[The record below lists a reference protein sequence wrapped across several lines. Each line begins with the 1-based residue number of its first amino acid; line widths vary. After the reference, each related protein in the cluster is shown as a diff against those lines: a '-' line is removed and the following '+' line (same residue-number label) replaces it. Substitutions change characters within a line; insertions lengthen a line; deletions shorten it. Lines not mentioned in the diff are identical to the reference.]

1 MIDRSSDPESGL
13 RFDPKSDPESGRLTG
28 ESSPEPTPASWILE
42 VRARLANPAPLRLP
56 PSEARAAAVL
66 VPLFVDGGE
75 LWTLLTKRSDDLPHH
90 RGQFAFPGGGLES
103 GENVWQAAL
112 RETEEE
118 IGLAAKKIL
127 PLGQL
132 DETGSPVGFR
142 VVPCVGAVPF
152 PLEVKPSEAEIAEI
166 FSLPLSAFANPQLI
180 EDREVAIDGKIRQ
193 LRIYHVG
200 RRQIWGLTARI
211 LQNLLERFGMEGPLE
226 SPDL

>member
-1 MIDRSSDPESGL
+1 MIDHPNSEESA
-13 RFDPKSDPESGRLTG
+13 
-28 ESSPEPTPASWILE
+28 PASWILE
-42 VRARLANPAPLRLP
+42 VRNRLADPAPRRLA
-56 PSEARAAAVL
+56 PSEARPAAVL

-90 RGQFAFPGGGLES
+90 RGQFAFPGGGLEA

-112 RETEEE
+112 RETHEE
-118 IGLAAKKIL
+118 IGLDPKKIL

-152 PLEVKPSEAEIAEI
+152 PLQVKPNEAEIAEI

-211 LQNLLERFGMEGPLE
+211 LQNLLERFGMAGPLE